1 MGDSASTT
9 PELYA
14 MNGGDGR
21 FSYAKNSFL
30 QGHNVTASKG
40 KIGEAIAEKLDLEI
54 LLSTSK
60 TIRIVDVGCSV
71 GPNTFLAIQSIIE
84 SIERKYQAQELNIN
98 QKPEFQVFFNDL
110 TSNDF
115 NTLFSSLPPDRQYF
129 AAGVPGSF
137 HGRLFPEGSIH
148 FFYSCIALHILS
160 KVPEEL
166 LDKSSP
172 SWNRGRIH
180 YINAPDE
187 VVNAYATQYAKGIE
201 IFLDARAKEM
211 VPGGMAVMIFPANP
225 TGIPYSQTFTGAMF
239 ELLESSILDLAR
251 EGKISEAQVDSF
263 NLPMYVPS
271 LEEMMELVQ
280 KNGCFDI
287 EKMELTSPGVLHE
300 SMTNTSSMGKAIV
313 MHVRAGME
321 RMLIQHFGSEIID
334 ELFNRYARKFEE
346 FPHHVQPSKKLQLF
360 VVLIRK

>member
-1 MGDSASTT
+1 MVEMADLVT
-9 PELYA
+9 P
-14 MNGGDGR
+14 
-21 FSYAKNSFL
+21 KTPFL
-30 QGHNVTASKG
+30 Q
-40 KIGEAIAEKLDLEI
+40 AIL
-54 LLSTSK
+54 
-60 TIRIVDVGCSV
+60 CS
-71 GPNTFLAIQSIIE
+71 
-84 SIERKYQAQELNIN
+84 
-98 QKPEFQVFFNDL
+98 
-110 TSNDF
+110 
-115 NTLFSSLPPDRQYF
+115 
-129 AAGVPGSF
+129 GVPGSF

-166 LDKSSP
+166 LHKKLSVMEQ
-172 SWNRGRIH
+172 GRIH

-187 VVNAYATQYAKGIE
+187 VGPCLN
-201 IFLDARAKEM
+201 FW
-211 VPGGMAVMIFPANP
+211 
-225 TGIPYSQTFTGAMF
+225 
-239 ELLESSILDLAR
+239 ESSILDLAR

-321 RMLIQHFGSEIID
+321 RMLIST
-334 ELFNRYARKFEE
+334 LWK
-346 FPHHVQPSKKLQLF
+346 
-360 VVLIRK
+360 